1 MSRVDDQE
9 HHWLF
14 PGDWA
19 YAALSQGAMH
29 AVRIVDRLERKLI
42 RRGRQ
47 FNVVVYRVEPA
58 LPGHEAT
65 QWWPACWFRP
75 DRRARA
81 RRQEA
86 RAGGRRAA
94 DRPSGPQPETGSITT

>member
-1 MSRVDDQE
+1 MRRLDDQE
-9 HHWLF
+9 HQWLF

-19 YAALSQGAMH
+19 YAAPTQGATH

-42 RRGRQ
+42 QRGRQ
-47 FNVVVYRVEPA
+47 FNVVLYRVEPA
-58 LPGHEAT
+58 LPGREAT
-65 QWWPACWFRP
+65 QWCPACWFRP

-86 RAGGRRAA
+86 RVGGRRAA
-94 DRPSGPQPETGSITT
+94 DRPSDPQPETGSIAT